1 MKTLLLLVLS
11 MVAAA
16 RDATAQEDAQCV
28 RERAAMV
35 ETIRDYARSHAG
47 VLGQQGLSERVLEA
61 MGQTKRHL
69 FIPERS
75 CSIAYADRPI
85 PIGLGQTISQ
95 PFIVA
100 LMTQL
105 AEVAPDHVVL
115 EVGTGSG
122 YQAAILAHLAR
133 KVCTIEIIPQLA
145 EAAAKTLRDL
155 AYDNVSVRL
164 GDGYGGWPECGPF
177 DAIVVTAA
185 LGQVPPPLIEQLKV
199 GGSARHAG
207 GSRATALSTSR
218 SSKKSPLARRQRA
231 PSPPCALCPLRVHRA
246 GSAVARMK
254 RSAIRG
260 PSLRIK
266 PRISLAPSGLR
277 KITPQAPPSPC
288 RWPFRNPSGR
298 RISRAA
304 RRSPCPCPSCRRRR
318 SRRSRPISRPS
329 SRPPTSAWA
338 GRPR

>member
-1 MKTLLLLVLS
+1 

-35 ETIRDYARSHAG
+35 ETIKDYARSHA
-47 VLGQQGLSERVLEA
+47 VVSGQQGFSERVLEA

-75 CSIAYADRPI
+75 CSIAYADMPL
-85 PIGLGQTISQ
+85 PIGRGQTISQ

-100 LMTQL
+100 LMTEL

-115 EVGTGSG
+115 EIGTGSG

-133 KVCTIEIIPQLA
+133 KVCTIEIIPPLA
-145 EAAAKTLRDL
+145 EAATKTLRDL

-164 GDGYGGWPECGPF
+164 GDGYVGWPECGPF

-199 GGSARHAG
+199 GGRLVMPVGAEYGTQHLTVVEKIAPDKTTT
-207 GSRATALSTSR
+207 RAVAPVRFVPFTRSQNKPVTA
-218 SSKKSPLARRQRA
+218 
-231 PSPPCALCPLRVHRA
+231 
-246 GSAVARMK
+246 AVARME

-260 PSLRIK
+260 SVMYGSRVPDFASLHPGYRTS
-266 PRISLAPSGLR
+266 PRQRRLHHAAGLAEIHLAGELCAQHADHLAHVLHAGGAGLGDR
-277 KITPQAPPSPC
+277 
-288 RWPFRNPSGR
+288 G
-298 RISRAA
+298 
-304 RRSPCPCPSCRRRR
+304 
-318 SRRSRPISRPS
+318 
-329 SRPPTSAWA
+329 
-338 GRPR
+338 

>member
-1 MKTLLLLVLS
+1 MRRGQLTGQMQSWYQDLLEGRLTHCGHSLDAVFHLTADRSNPLVALKLSTQNREPIGDRAIMKTLLLVLS

-16 RDATAQEDAQCV
+16 REATAQEDAQCV

-35 ETIRDYARSHAG
+35 ETIRAYGRSDAS

-185 LGQVPPPLIEQLKV
+185 LGQPPPPLIEQLKV
-199 GGSARHAG
+199 GGRLVMPVG
-207 GSRATALSTSR
+207 PGYTTQQLTVVE
-218 SSKKSPLARRQRA
+218 KIA
-231 PSPPCALCPLRVHRA
+231 PDKTTTR
-246 GSAVARMK
+246 AVALVRFVPFT
-254 RSAIRG
+254 RS
-260 PSLRIK
+260 
-266 PRISLAPSGLR
+266 
-277 KITPQAPPSPC
+277 Q
-288 RWPFRNPSGR
+288 N
-298 RISRAA
+298 
-304 RRSPCPCPSCRRRR
+304 
-318 SRRSRPISRPS
+318 
-329 SRPPTSAWA
+329 
-338 GRPR
+338 

>member
-11 MVAAA
+11 MAAAA
-16 RDATAQEDAQCV
+16 RHATAQENAQCV
-28 RERAAMV
+28 SERAAMV
-35 ETIRDYARSHAG
+35 ETIRDYARSHPG
-47 VLGQQGLSERVLEA
+47 VLGQQGFSERVLEA

-69 FIPERS
+69 FIPELS

-105 AEVAPDHVVL
+105 AEVGPDHVVL

-145 EAAAKTLRDL
+145 EAATKALKDQ

-199 GGSARHAG
+199 GARLVMPVGADYGTQHLTVVEKVAPDKTTTRVVAPVRFVPFTRSQ
-207 GSRATALSTSR
+207 SR
-218 SSKKSPLARRQRA
+218 
-231 PSPPCALCPLRVHRA
+231 
-246 GSAVARMK
+246 
-254 RSAIRG
+254 
-260 PSLRIK
+260 
-266 PRISLAPSGLR
+266 
-277 KITPQAPPSPC
+277 
-288 RWPFRNPSGR
+288 
-298 RISRAA
+298 
-304 RRSPCPCPSCRRRR
+304 
-318 SRRSRPISRPS
+318 
-329 SRPPTSAWA
+329 
-338 GRPR
+338 

>member
-11 MVAAA
+11 MVAVA
-16 RDATAQEDAQCV
+16 REATAQDAECI

-35 ETIRDYARSHAG
+35 ETIRAYARSHAG

-69 FIPERS
+69 FISERS

-133 KVCTIEIIPQLA
+133 KVCTIEIIPPLA

-185 LGQVPPPLIEQLKV
+185 LGQLPPLIEQL
-199 GGSARHAG
+199 RAG
-207 GSRATALSTSR
+207 GRLVMPVGPAYTTQHLTVVE
-218 SSKKSPLARRQRA
+218 KIA
-231 PSPPCALCPLRVHRA
+231 PDKTTTR
-246 GSAVARMK
+246 AVALVRFV
-254 RSAIRG
+254 
-260 PSLRIK
+260 
-266 PRISLAPSGLR
+266 
-277 KITPQAPPSPC
+277 
-288 RWPFRNPSGR
+288 PFT
-298 RISRAA
+298 
-304 RRSPCPCPSCRRRR
+304 RSPN
-318 SRRSRPISRPS
+318 
-329 SRPPTSAWA
+329 
-338 GRPR
+338 

>member
-1 MKTLLLLVLS
+1 MKTLPLLVLS
-11 MVAAA
+11 MVALA
-16 RDATAQEDAQCV
+16 REATAQDAECV

-35 ETIRDYARSHAG
+35 ETIRAYARADAG

-85 PIGLGQTISQ
+85 PIGHGQTISQ

-133 KVCTIEIIPQLA
+133 KVCTIEIIPALA

-164 GDGYGGWPECGPF
+164 GDGYAGWPECGPF
-177 DAIVVTAA
+177 NAIVVTAA
-185 LGQVPPPLIEQLKV
+185 LEQLPPPLIEQLTV
-199 GGSARHAG
+199 GGRLVMPVGPGYTTQQLTVVEKIAPDKTTT
-207 GSRATALSTSR
+207 RAVGLVRFVPFTR
-218 SSKKSPLARRQRA
+218 SQ
-231 PSPPCALCPLRVHRA
+231 
-246 GSAVARMK
+246 
-254 RSAIRG
+254 
-260 PSLRIK
+260 
-266 PRISLAPSGLR
+266 
-277 KITPQAPPSPC
+277 
-288 RWPFRNPSGR
+288 N
-298 RISRAA
+298 
-304 RRSPCPCPSCRRRR
+304 
-318 SRRSRPISRPS
+318 
-329 SRPPTSAWA
+329 
-338 GRPR
+338 

>member
-1 MKTLLLLVLS
+1 MKTLLLLMLS

-16 RDATAQEDAQCV
+16 RDATAQDTECV

-35 ETIRDYARSHAG
+35 ETIKDYARSHAG
-47 VLGQQGLSERVLEA
+47 VLGQQGFSERVLDA

-75 CSIAYADRPI
+75 CSIAYADMPL
-85 PIGLGQTISQ
+85 PIGRGQTISQ

-133 KVCTIEIIPQLA
+133 RVCTIEIIPQLA
-145 EAAAKTLRDL
+145 EAATNTLRDL

-164 GDGYGGWPECGPF
+164 GDGFAGWPECGPF
-177 DAIVVTAA
+177 DAVVVTAA

-199 GGSARHAG
+199 GGRLVMPVGADYGTQHL
-207 GSRATALSTSR
+207 TVVE
-218 SSKKSPLARRQRA
+218 KIA
-231 PSPPCALCPLRVHRA
+231 PDKTTTR
-246 GSAVARMK
+246 AVAPVRFV
-254 RSAIRG
+254 
-260 PSLRIK
+260 
-266 PRISLAPSGLR
+266 
-277 KITPQAPPSPC
+277 
-288 RWPFRNPSGR
+288 PFT
-298 RISRAA
+298 
-304 RRSPCPCPSCRRRR
+304 RSP
-318 SRRSRPISRPS
+318 SR
-329 SRPPTSAWA
+329 
-338 GRPR
+338 

>member
-1 MKTLLLLVLS
+1 
-11 MVAAA
+11 
-16 RDATAQEDAQCV
+16 
-28 RERAAMV
+28 
-35 ETIRDYARSHAG
+35 
-47 VLGQQGLSERVLEA
+47 

-85 PIGLGQTISQ
+85 PIGHDQTISQ

-105 AEVAPDHVVL
+105 AELAPDDVVL

-133 KVCTIEIIPQLA
+133 KVCTIEIIPPLA

-185 LGQVPPPLIEQLKV
+185 LGQLPPPLIEQLKV
-199 GGSARHAG
+199 GGRLVMPVGPAY
-207 GSRATALSTSR
+207 TT
-218 SSKKSPLARRQRA
+218 QRLTVVEKIA
-231 PSPPCALCPLRVHRA
+231 PGKTTTR
-246 GSAVARMK
+246 AVALVRFVPFT
-254 RSAIRG
+254 RS
-260 PSLRIK
+260 
-266 PRISLAPSGLR
+266 
-277 KITPQAPPSPC
+277 Q
-288 RWPFRNPSGR
+288 N
-298 RISRAA
+298 
-304 RRSPCPCPSCRRRR
+304 
-318 SRRSRPISRPS
+318 
-329 SRPPTSAWA
+329 
-338 GRPR
+338 